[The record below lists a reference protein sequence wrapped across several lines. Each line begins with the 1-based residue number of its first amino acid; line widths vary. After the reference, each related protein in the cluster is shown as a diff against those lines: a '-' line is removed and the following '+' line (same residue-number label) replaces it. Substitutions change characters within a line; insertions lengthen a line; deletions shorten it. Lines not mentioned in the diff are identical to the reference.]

1 MAKVN
6 PAIIM
11 DMIEKG
17 LSLSE
22 PHNTL
27 DEHGMFAAQNISYV
41 ESMNEVAETNVKNAL
56 IYIEQKMKETSD
68 VGETPKDEPVIAE
81 PETFETSEESV
92 EPAVSENVDV
102 SEAQESGDAEDD
114 SSLTKKSTK
123 KQRKAKK

>member
-17 LSLSE
+17 LSLNE
-22 PHNTL
+22 PHNAL

-41 ESMNEVAETNVKNAL
+41 ESMNEVAETNAKNAL
-56 IYIEQKMKETSD
+56 IYIEQKMEETSD
-68 VGETPKDEPVIAE
+68 VVETPKDEPVIAE

-92 EPAVSENVDV
+92 EPTVSENVDV